1 MISTAHQHAQRDLDG
16 VRTTRDDLPDET
28 DCPRCLGLMTNAF
41 LADFEDDTG
50 EFGFWAL
57 RCLQCGE
64 IIDPVI
70 LRNRVTEHRRVYKGR
85 ARL

>member
-1 MISTAHQHAQRDLDG
+1 MIGATYEKTYLDHLSASGEGLPTAA
-16 VRTTRDDLPDET
+16 
-28 DCPRCLGLMTNAF
+28 DCPRCLGLMTKAF
-41 LADFEDDTG
+41 LADLEDDTG

-57 RCLQCGE
+57 RCMQCGE

-70 LRNRVTEHRRVYKGR
+70 LRNRITEQRRVYKGR